1 MEAYKKLEN
10 VFEKAYRF
18 QHFLDLANW
27 DAAVMM
33 PSCGAEARGEA
44 MAVLKNHIHHM
55 YSSPEVQALIA
66 EAAAAEGE
74 MSDIERANF
83 REMQRIVQEET
94 MFTDEFVKRKAKV
107 LNMSQR
113 VWAKAKA
120 ANNFEAFLPYFKQV
134 VEICREEGRV
144 RASHMKNTTPYG
156 AMLMRNEPA
165 RCRRT
170 ARTSTPPSCRCRRP
184 SRLRSKR
191 HSASSSRRSGATTRR
206 AVLTSRRT
214 PSPA

>member
-18 QHFLDLANW
+18 QHFLDLADW

-55 YSSPEVQALIA
+55 YSSPEVQAMIA
-66 EAAAAEGE
+66 EAATAEGE

-113 VWAKAKA
+113 VWAKAR
-120 ANNFEAFLPYFKQV
+120 P
-134 VEICREEGRV
+134 R
-144 RASHMKNTTPYG
+144 TT
-156 AMLMRNEPA
+156 
-165 RCRRT
+165 
-170 ARTSTPPSCRCRRP
+170 
-184 SRLRSKR
+184 
-191 HSASSSRRSGATTRR
+191 SRRSCHTSSRWLRSAVRR
-206 AVLTSRRT
+206 AVFALAT
-214 PSPA
+214 PA